1 MHILVT
7 NDDGIDSPGLHA
19 LAIAAK
25 RLGKVSVLAPDRNW
39 SVSGH
44 ARKLDQP
51 LTVWRYPLLDGINAS
66 ACDGTPSDCVS
77 VAMMGM
83 VQEPIDLVL
92 SGINPH
98 ANIGHD
104 VTYSGTVTAAM
115 EAAIYGLPG
124 FAISL
129 GANDSDAPVDFEPAA
144 DLAITVI
151 AQFPLTALTSRVLNI
166 NVPYRPASEINGVV
180 VTRLGVRHYHQELV
194 RQGFVAGREKI
205 TVSGSPPGGE
215 LIPGTDYWALNEGL
229 ISVTPISLDL
239 TDYDEMPAIV
249 ALSLAHL

>member
-25 RLGKVSVLAPDRNW
+25 RLGRVSVLAPDRNW

-51 LTVWRYPLLDGINAS
+51 LLVWNYPLLCGINAS
-66 ACDGTPSDCVS
+66 ICDGTPSDCVS

-129 GANDSDAPVDFEPAA
+129 GANDGDAPVDFEPAA
-144 DLAITVI
+144 DAAITI
-151 AQFPLTALTSRVLNI
+151 IGQFPLSALNGRVFNI
-166 NVPYRPASEINGVV
+166 NVPYHPISAIKGVA

-194 RQGFVAGREKI
+194 CQGFVDGREQI

-215 LIPGTDYWALNEGL
+215 LIPGTDYWALKEGL

-239 TDYDEMPAIV
+239 TDYEAMPAIK
-249 ALSLAHL
+249 ALSLAHM

>member
-25 RLGKVSVLAPDRNW
+25 RLGRVSVLAPDRNW

-51 LTVWRYPLLDGINAS
+51 LTVWNYPLLPGINAS
-66 ACDGTPSDCVS
+66 VCDGTPSDCVS
-77 VAMMGM
+77 LAMMG
-83 VQEPIDLVL
+83 VVKEAIDLVL

-124 FAISL
+124 FAVSL
-129 GANDSDAPVDFEPAA
+129 GAHDSDAPVDFGPAA
-144 DLAITVI
+144 DAAITI
-151 AQFPLTALTSRVLNI
+151 IGQFPPSALDARVLNI
-166 NVPYRPASEINGVV
+166 NVPYRPLSAIKGVA

-194 RQGFVAGREKI
+194 RQGFVDGREQL

-215 LIPGTDYWALNEGL
+215 MIPGTDYWALSEGL

-239 TDYDEMPAIV
+239 TDYKEMSAIK
-249 ALSLAHL
+249 ALSLAHI